1 MHDIKIITC
10 LAFPVGCKDQIIVR
24 IMAPAPIPAQNAE
37 ATFIKRL
44 ATLLTPKYVL
54 TLPHSKSSVGIL

>member
-1 MHDIKIITC
+1 M
-10 LAFPVGCKDQIIVR
+10 AFPVGCKDQIIVL

-54 TLPHSKSSVGIL
+54 TLPHSKSSVSIL